1 VGTTGWLPDPFDS
14 RAPTGEGS
22 PMSSDQALALHVSD
36 ADGIR
41 LLEVFGELDLATAP
55 KLCSALDAARNHRV
69 KRLVIDLTGVDFCD
83 STGLR
88 ALLGASTELRV
99 SGGRLA
105 VACLPEGPVARL
117 FDIVGLRE
125 TLRVFD
131 SAEDAR
137 VSLRQLRA

>member
-1 VGTTGWLPDPFDS
+1 MQSDPGI
-14 RAPTGEGS
+14 AVHE
-22 PMSSDQALALHVSD
+22 SDVD
-36 ADGIR
+36 DIR

-55 KLCSALDAARNHRV
+55 RLCSALDAARIHRV

-88 ALLGASTELRV
+88 ALIGASTELRV

-105 VACLPEGPVARL
+105 VACLPSGPVARL
-117 FDIVGLRE
+117 FDIVGARE

-131 SAEDAR
+131 SAEEAR
-137 VSLRQLRA
+137 TSLGELRA

>member
-1 VGTTGWLPDPFDS
+1 MTGD
-14 RAPTGEGS
+14 
-22 PMSSDQALALHVSD
+22 ALAVHGSD
-36 ADGIR
+36 VDGVR

-55 KLCSALDAARNHRV
+55 KLCSALDAARVHRV

-105 VACLPEGPVARL
+105 VSCLPDGPVARL
-117 FDIVGLRE
+117 FELVGARE
-125 TLRVFD
+125 SLQVCE
-131 SAEDAR
+131 SQADALES
-137 VSLRQLRA
+137 VGVKLG